1 MNINDKK
8 KILVEYFR
16 QYTQGYLLFSAGM
29 DSCAVLGAA
38 VAAGSNIVP
47 IWADNQYFNRA
58 SDSDIK
64 KQAKNLGSD
73 VLIINDVVPNSEVKS
88 NSNLRCFHCKN
99 QILSTVPK
107 DGKPVFDGTNV
118 SDIGGYR
125 PGKRALRAFGVKSPL
140 NDLGITSAEAVE
152 IALSFG
158 ADPLLAGLESCLA
171 TRINYGVEVTPERLH
186 ALRRIERFIIEKTMD
201 FDVRCRID
209 DSDHIR
215 IELTKP
221 ESFSLLADEDA
232 RRKLF
237 DFGEPVSL
245 FVTIDVLPSRP
256 NTYDKRLKSPN
267 SSPKERG
274 EG

>member
-1 MNINDKK
+1 MDINDKK
-8 KILVEYFR
+8 KLLIKYFN
-16 QYTQGYLLFSAGM
+16 QYPEGYLLFSAGM

-38 VAAGSNIVP
+38 VKAESNIVP

-58 SDSDIK
+58 SGSDIK

-73 VLIINDVVPNSEVKS
+73 VLIINNVVPNSEVKS

-99 QILSTVPK
+99 QILDTVPNE
-107 DGKPVFDGTNV
+107 GKPVFDGTNA
-118 SDIGGYR
+118 SDVGGYR

-140 NDLGITSAEAVE
+140 EELGITSSEANE

-171 TRINYGVEVTPERLH
+171 TRINYGIEVTPERLQ
-186 ALRRIERFIIEKTMD
+186 ALRSIERLIIEKTMD

-209 DSDHIR
+209 DEDHIR

-221 ESFSLLADEDA
+221 ESYALLADENF
-232 RRKLF
+232 RKKLYTL
-237 DFGEPVSL
+237 GEPVSL
-245 FVTIDVLPSRP
+245 FVTIDVLSSRP
-256 NTYDKRLKSPN
+256 NTYDKRMK
-267 SSPKERG
+267 K
-274 EG
+274 